1 MKKTLLML
9 LSLGLVAT
17 TLDAQDSDNGRSL
30 APSLG
35 LNVSKFFEEGVE
47 GSESLV
53 CPCLGVEAV
62 LHDQGPV
69 QLSSGLWYMRSGSN
83 YKFGE
88 GGGGEGGSY
97 SIETREVLTYI
108 NVPAE
113 ARYEFGT
120 GNVKPFV
127 RGGGMLGLL
136 LSAKSKTT
144 TNFNG
149 NENKNET
156 DIKNQK
162 KSANFGLLLGGGVS
176 FPLGKYRGVAG
187 VRYVIGLSNIVKNA
201 EAPTAKTRDLLFSFG
216 VAFPMP

>member
-1 MKKTLLML
+1 MKKILLML
-9 LSLGLVAT
+9 LPLGLIASA
-17 TLDAQDSDNGRSL
+17 LRAQNSGNGRSL
-30 APSLG
+30 VPSVG
-35 LNVSKFFEEGVE
+35 LNVSKFSEEGVE

-62 LHDQGPV
+62 LYNQGPM
-69 QLSSGLWYMRSGSN
+69 QFSSGLWYMRSGSG

-88 GGGGEGGSY
+88 DGGEGGNY

-120 GNVKPFV
+120 GSVKPFV
-127 RGGGMLGLL
+127 RGGGMLGFLV
-136 LSAKSKTT
+136 SAKSKTT

-149 NENKNET
+149 NKDTDET

-162 KSANFGLLLGGGVS
+162 KSTNLGLILGGGVS
-176 FPLGKYRGVAG
+176 FSLGKYRGVAG
-187 VRYVIGLSNIVKNA
+187 VRYVVGLTNIVKNA
-201 EAPTAKTRDLLFSFG
+201 NAPTAKTRDLLFSFG